1 MLFENNRRKGGRQ
14 RVSHP
19 GEGGEDGGGVEDVLL
34 NLNAGVEGLRG
45 IAGEDGYKGLHDDLA
60 AVHAGIDVMDGAAG
74 LGDSGLESLLPGL
87 NAGEVRKECGVNVEN
102 AVGERLQE
110 GLFDEPHEAG
120 QANQVYAEGLQL
132 SRDLG
137 LQLKR
142 KLVFVTA
149 AVHILGRDTAAAST
163 LQDESILMIGEN
175 DDDLGIQTPII
186 DGVEDGLTVAAA
198 TGPQNS

>member
-1 MLFENNRRKGGRQ
+1 M
-14 RVSHP
+14 
-19 GEGGEDGGGVEDVLL
+19 LL
-34 NLNAGVEGLRG
+34 NLDAGVEGLRG

-60 AVHAGIDVMDGAAG
+60 AVHAGIDVMDGAAR
-74 LGDSGLESLLPGL
+74 LGDAGFEGLLPGL
-87 NAGEVRKECGVNVEN
+87 DTGEVREEGGVNVEDT
-102 AVGERLQE
+102 VGERLQE
-110 GLFDEPHEAG
+110 GLLDEAHEAG
-120 QANQVYAEGLQL
+120 QTNQVYTEGLQL

-137 LQLKR
+137 LQLER

-175 DDDLGIQTPII
+175 DDDLGIQPSII